1 MKGYTNINKLNIV
14 YNIQLTKLIN
24 LVGVTVMHALE
35 KILAKNSGLDHV
47 TTGEIVTADIDFAEI
62 NDLYLQTVY
71 SFYEMGGEKVWDNT
85 KAAFVFDH
93 YAPAPDEKSAQNHK
107 EMREFAKKNNLKY
120 HFDTNCGVCHQ
131 VMPEAG
137 LSYPGMILVATDS
150 HTTTHGAFGAF
161 GTGVGATDMATILLT
176 GKLWFR
182 VPEIIEVRLD
192 GEAPAGVYP
201 KDVIL
206 NVLGRIKAD
215 GAVYKAIDFTGSY
228 VDQLGV
234 PGRMT
239 ICNMAV
245 EMGAKTAYM
254 QPNQQVLD
262 YVNERAVKPFEVQ
275 YTDDDFEYEESY
287 QFNVADMEPT
297 LSCPSS
303 VDNVH
308 SLASVVQDQ
317 DVEID
322 QGYIGSCTGGRF
334 EDIEIAAK
342 ILKGKRIPKYKR
354 LDVVPASAEVM
365 RQCMDKGYIKDLIL
379 AGATIAA
386 PGCAACLGVH
396 EGILAAGEVCISST
410 NRNFPGRMGSVDAE
424 IYLASPAA
432 VAASILNGKISDPRP
447 YLDAVEVN
455 Y

>member
-1 MKGYTNINKLNIV
+1 
-14 YNIQLTKLIN
+14 
-24 LVGVTVMHALE
+24 MHALE
-35 KILAKNSGLDHV
+35 KILAKNSGKDHV
-47 TTGEIVTADIDFAEI
+47 SAGEIVTADIDFAEI

-71 SFYEMGGEKVWDNT
+71 SFYEMGGKKVWDNT
-85 KAAFVFDH
+85 KCTFVFDH
-93 YAPAPDEKSAQNHK
+93 YAPAPDEKAAQNHK

-120 HFDTNCGVCHQ
+120 HFDTNAGVCHQ

-137 LSYPGMILVATDS
+137 LAYPGMILVATDS

-192 GEAPAGVYP
+192 GEAPEGVFP

-206 NVLGRIKAD
+206 NVLGKLKAD

-234 PGRMT
+234 AGRMT

-254 QPNQQVLD
+254 QPNQAVLD
-262 YVNERAVKPFEVQ
+262 YVSKRAVKPFEVQ
-275 YTDDDFEYEESY
+275 YTDDDFEYQESH
-287 QFNVADMEPT
+287 QFDVSKMQPT
-297 LSCPSS
+297 LSCPNS

-308 SLASVVQDQ
+308 ALTDVVKDG
-317 DVEID
+317 DVELD

-334 EDIEIAAK
+334 EDIEVAAK
-342 ILKGKRIPKYKR
+342 ILKGKRIPKFKR
-354 LDVVPASAEVM
+354 LDIVPASAEVM
-365 RQCMDKGYIKDLIL
+365 RRCIEKGYIKDLIL

-386 PGCAACLGVH
+386 PGCAACLGIH
-396 EGILAAGEVCISST
+396 EGILASGEVCMSST
-410 NRNFPGRMGSVDAE
+410 NRNFPGRMGSVDAK

-432 VAASILNGKISDPRP
+432 VASSILNGKITDPRP
-447 YLDAVEVN
+447 YLDEIKVTD
-455 Y
+455 